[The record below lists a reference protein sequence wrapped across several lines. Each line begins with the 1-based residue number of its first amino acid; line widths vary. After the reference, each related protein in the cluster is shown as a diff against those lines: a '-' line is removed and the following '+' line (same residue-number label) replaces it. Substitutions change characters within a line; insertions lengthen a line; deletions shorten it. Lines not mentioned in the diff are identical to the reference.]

1 MEFGLSRCRFKSEYF
16 SSNETNSHIFAVFKN
31 DFCWLVVSLSCSCL
45 LRLLQVTEESFKV
58 LSKLGYSCD
67 CRGLINVKGK
77 GELKT
82 FFVCTDMSKQ
92 QGMGLSWGRTATA
105 KRTGHGLMYTSWEF
119 ICSWT
124 PQVLRQSWVKYS
136 CVPVMLLHRND
147 FRGSAASPWCHDE
160 PTLSTPDPVRRWTRM
175 VERWSVRTID
185 IFFYSWPCLRPVIN
199 HFCTFFVFVVNLDVV
214 QIEKMRLVLMPNT
227 VV

>member
-1 MEFGLSRCRFKSEYF
+1 MEFGLSRCRFESEYF

-92 QGMGLSWGRTATA
+92 QGMGLS
-105 KRTGHGLMYTSWEF
+105 
-119 ICSWT
+119 
-124 PQVLRQSWVKYS
+124 
-136 CVPVMLLHRND
+136 
-147 FRGSAASPWCHDE
+147 
-160 PTLSTPDPVRRWTRM
+160 
-175 VERWSVRTID
+175 
-185 IFFYSWPCLRPVIN
+185 
-199 HFCTFFVFVVNLDVV
+199 
-214 QIEKMRLVLMPNT
+214 
-227 VV
+227 